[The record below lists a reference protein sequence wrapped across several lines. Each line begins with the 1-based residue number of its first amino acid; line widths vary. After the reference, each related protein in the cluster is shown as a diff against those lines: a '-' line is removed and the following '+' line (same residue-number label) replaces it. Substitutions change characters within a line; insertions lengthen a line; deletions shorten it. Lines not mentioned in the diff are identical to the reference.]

1 MRSLWAAGLLLRR
14 IRTELGMILLLFCV
28 IAATSFLFAAAP
40 RLFNRVSDDGLQY
53 AARSA
58 SPAQRNL
65 ALGLV
70 DRLSPGRDGGVAQ
83 VRAYGDQLATK
94 FPAALAALISE
105 RSLRITSARFA
116 VTDPPSYETYVSLRY
131 QDGLTGATR
140 LVAGRWPVDRGVAMP
155 RARFASGTSSSDGGD
170 QAPPVILEA
179 ALSTAEATEI
189 GVHVGDRLAV
199 TLDDTDP
206 LIRGIPLQIVP
217 TEIQVVGLFE
227 PRDPAAEYWSGDA
240 SLLQVS
246 QVGTDTHPV
255 AQAAAYIPAETYPNL
270 WSSDL
275 PFRYEWQFRIDPQR
289 LEAGQVTRLQADL
302 RHLDFLTSSS
312 ELAVP
317 GTVVL
322 HTGLL
327 TILDRFATQLATSE
341 SVLSIAAIGPFGLA
355 GGVLG
360 MLAILLATRRRAA
373 LALARG
379 RGASGSLVL
388 GTQLWEAILLAGGAS
403 LAGLLAAVSLIP
415 ARASTLSGVLAVAV
429 GGTAILLLLAASWPV
444 ARRPLG
450 QLGRDDP
457 SALGVSLRRLVVE
470 MTIVG
475 IAAAAALLLRDR
487 GLTVGWDGGV
497 AGAAGAS
504 GTIAGFNPLFAAV
517 PVLSGLAAGIV
528 AVRLY
533 PLPVRGLGWLAAR
546 RRDLVPVL
554 GLRMIGR
561 HPAAVNLAV
570 LVLMLTAAFG
580 AFASVIVSSID
591 RGQVVSSY
599 LDVGADY
606 RIEKIGLGALAPSL
620 DPAAI
625 PGVEAVA
632 AGIVDT
638 SADFASLAYQRAA
651 IYLDA
656 VDPQAY
662 EAVTTGSPADPGW
675 PAAFLAQPTGAGLA
689 TEQNPI
695 PAILSTRLPVGS
707 ASLAAGDT
715 FQITVQGQE
724 MTFRVVE
731 RRAGFPGIGEPS
743 SFAVVPFN
751 WVQAAFNSKPLP
763 PSVMWLR
770 APRSV
775 AADLATAVAGAVIS
789 ARIVSR
795 YDAYGSL
802 HDAPLGTATA
812 TGYEL
817 ALGVAALYM
826 ALAIMGSV
834 VLSAARRTQDLAYLR
849 TLGVTTT
856 QALALTIMEHAPP
869 VLLALIPGV
878 ALGIGVAFLLEP
890 GLGLATFVGTSG
902 LPLYVDPGALAL
914 MVAALL
920 GVVAA
925 GVTAGTW
932 LSRRTRLVDALRIGE
947 D

>member
-40 RLFNRVSDDGLQY
+40 RLFNGVSDDGLQH

-94 FPAALAALISE
+94 FPAALAALVSE

-155 RARFASGTSSSDGGD
+155 RARFATGTSSSDGGD

-217 TEIQVVGLFE
+217 TEIQVVGLLE

-255 AQAAAYIPAETYPNL
+255 AQAAAYIPAEMYPNL

-289 LEAGQVTRLQADL
+289 LDAGQVTRLQADL

-388 GTQLWEAILLAGGAS
+388 GTQLWEAIILAGGAA
-403 LAGLLAAVSLIP
+403 LVGLLAAVSLIP
-415 ARASTLSGVLAVAV
+415 ARASPLSPDLAVAV
-429 GGTAILLLLAASWPV
+429 GGVATLLLVGASWPM
-444 ARRPLG
+444 ARRALG
-450 QLGRDDP
+450 QLERDDP
-457 SALGVSLRRLVVE
+457 PGLGVTPRRLVIE

-475 IAAAAALLLRDR
+475 VAVAGALLLRER
-487 GLTVGWDGGV
+487 GLTVG
-497 AGAAGAS
+497 ANGAAGA
-504 GTIAGFNPLFAAV
+504 AGFNPLLAAV
-517 PVLSGLAAGIV
+517 PVLSGLAGGIV
-528 AVRLY
+528 ALRLY

-554 GLRMIGR
+554 GLRTIGR
-561 HPAAVNLAV
+561 HPAAANLAL

-580 AFASVIVSSID
+580 AFASVIVSSIG
-591 RGQVVSSY
+591 RGQVVASY
-599 LDVGADY
+599 LDLGADY
-606 RIEKIGLGALAPSL
+606 RIEKIGIGALAPSL

-632 AGIVDT
+632 PGIVDT
-638 SADFASLAYQRAA
+638 LADFESVANQRAT
-651 IYLDA
+651 IYLEA
-656 VDPQAY
+656 VDPKAY
-662 EAVTTGSPADPGW
+662 EEVAGGSPAHPSW
-675 PAAFLAQPTGAGLA
+675 PDAFLTEPTGTGLG

-695 PAILSTRLPVGS
+695 PAILSPRLPVGS

-715 FQITVQGQE
+715 FQITVLGQR

-731 RRAGFPGIGEPS
+731 RRASFPGIGQPA

-751 WVQAAFNSKPLP
+751 WVRAAFGSPARP

-770 APRSV
+770 APE
-775 AADLATAVAGAVIS
+775 DVAGALAAAVAEAGGS
-789 ARIVSR
+789 AHIDSR
-795 YDAYGSL
+795 YDAYASL
-802 HDAPLGTATA
+802 HDAPLGAA
-812 TGYEL
+812 IVGGYDL
-817 ALGVAALYM
+817 ALVVGATYM
-826 ALAIMGSV
+826 ALAVVGAV

-849 TLGVTTT
+849 TLGVTAR
-856 QALALTIMEHAPP
+856 QALALTVMEHAPP
-869 VLLALIPGV
+869 VLLALVPGV
-878 ALGIGVAFLLEP
+878 VLGIGVAFLLEP
-890 GLGLATFVGTSG
+890 GLGLATFVGTRG
-902 LPLYVDPGALAL
+902 LPLFVDWVALAL
-914 MVAALL
+914 LVVALI
-920 GVVAA
+920 GVVAVA
-925 GVTAGTW
+925 VTAGTW
-932 LSRRTRLVDALRIGE
+932 LSRRARLVDAMRIGE